1 MPVTRSTPR
10 ADALDSTLGMLQ
22 AGEPISL
29 ESAARAAGLTKPG
42 LMYHFPTKEALMLAL
57 VDHVVDRCE
66 HAIVSR
72 IGDPATATPQER
84 AAAYATWSIEGP
96 HDASELVVFADPR
109 LRDALVAQW
118 GERLRPYV
126 ELPDDLDPD
135 VRARLLAVR
144 LLADGAWFACASG
157 LFPPDEADRV
167 RLQRTVDDLLGG
179 IA

>member
-1 MPVTRSTPR
+1 MSTTRPTSRT
-10 ADALDSTLGMLQ
+10 DVLDSTLGMLQ
-22 AGEPISL
+22 GGESISL

-66 HAIVSR
+66 QAIVSR
-72 IGDPATATPQER
+72 IGDPASATPRER

-109 LRDALVAQW
+109 LRDELVAKW
-118 GERLRPYV
+118 GERLRPYI
-126 ELPDDLDPD
+126 ELPDDLAPD

-157 LFPPDEADRV
+157 LFPPVGDDLA
-167 RLQRTVDDLLGG
+167 RLKGTVDDLLGG
-179 IA
+179 IE